1 MKAIIISQWDWC
13 ACERVRLFL
22 QFTCS
27 TTLGYASQINS
38 SKSKVEINT
47 HRILNGGIIAASWV
61 SFTPMGNVVYL
72 LTIIICKNLSFL
84 WRTNSCWTTTSQSVR
99 LKSRISKLISCEIAF
114 MRFTY
119 LFKWSWASTILLAK
133 MLREERSK
141 QYSFEYI
148 FASIFSDSMPFKLQ
162 TEPTSSLGTS
172 DGSFSFSLPFCCL
185 VEESSIYR
193 E

>member
-47 HRILNGGIIAASWV
+47 HRILNGRIIAASWV
-61 SFTPMGNVVYL
+61 SFTPIGNVLHL

-119 LFKWSWASTILLAK
+119 LFKWSWASTILLARL
-133 MLREERSK
+133 LREERSK
-141 QYSFEYI
+141 QYFFEYI
-148 FASIFSDSMPFKLQ
+148 FANRAHKFTRHFWRFIFILLAILLFSRGIFYLSRIKVFRSDSQ
-162 TEPTSSLGTS
+162 N
-172 DGSFSFSLPFCCL
+172 
-185 VEESSIYR
+185 
-193 E
+193 